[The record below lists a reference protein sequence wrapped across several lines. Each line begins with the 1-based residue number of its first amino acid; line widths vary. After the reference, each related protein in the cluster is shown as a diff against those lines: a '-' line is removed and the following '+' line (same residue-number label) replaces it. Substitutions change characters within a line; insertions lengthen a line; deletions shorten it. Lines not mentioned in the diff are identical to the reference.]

1 MLESIGMI
9 TSKPTTEKRAM
20 QEDNHDT
27 TQAIGKTMM
36 IIAWIIALGLLVA
49 FFTYWESNA
58 YNPNQTPNSQQ
69 SSTENIVVLQRNRYH
84 HYVTQGEI
92 NTAEVTSLLD
102 TGATDVVIPEHIA
115 NNLGLPKGNRQQA
128 LTANGIITVYD
139 TRLAQLTIGDITL
152 NKVNASINPAM
163 KNDEILLG
171 MSALKS
177 IEFTQR
183 GDQLTLKQYR

>member
-1 MLESIGMI
+1 MGMI

-58 YNPNQTPNSQQ
+58 YNPNQTPNSLQ
-69 SSTENIVVLQRNRYH
+69 SNTENIVVLQRNRYH
-84 HYVTQGEI
+84 HYVTQGAI
-92 NTAEVTSLLD
+92 NTTEVTFLLD

-115 NNLGLPKGNRQQA
+115 NDLGLPKGNRQQA

-171 MSALKS
+171 MSALKN